1 MAYDYTIYNK
11 GNILK
16 LSGQQSKWQIRSVT
30 GLNPPSSRIQESE
43 IVGVPGVRKTGS
55 KIGKRNIVIT
65 LHINHPCE
73 RNRDEL
79 LDMLNTDD
87 EITLKIKSSRK
98 EVTIKGTIES
108 NEYEIYTNSQ
118 EMQISILCEYP
129 YFKVGEERK
138 TNYVESTGGLTFPV
152 NLESEETYSFDNLD
166 LIDRFII
173 YNYGQ
178 IATGLKI
185 ELQVHDYSDE
195 LRVYNVDDPTKYFAL
210 KGGFN
215 PGDKVIIDT
224 NINADDKVVLIR
236 NGIQSK
242 ILNRLM
248 YGVTWFQVKDILV
261 LGIEGNAYMTIT
273 NQDELAGV

>member
-1 MAYDYTIYNK
+1 MAYEYTVYNK

-43 IVGVPGVRKTGS
+43 FVGVPGVRKTGS
-55 KIGKRNIVIT
+55 KVGKRNIVIT

-79 LDMLNTDD
+79 LTALNTDD
-87 EITLKIKSSRK
+87 EITLQIKTPRK
-98 EVTIKGTIES
+98 DVTIKGTIES
-108 NEYEIYTNSQ
+108 NEYEVYTRSQ
-118 EMQISILCEYP
+118 EMQISILCDYP
-129 YFKVGEERK
+129 YFKSGKERV
-138 TNYVESTGGLTFPV
+138 TNYVESTGGFEFPMSFEEDDTFD
-152 NLESEETYSFDNLD
+152 FDNLD
-166 LIDRFII
+166 ILDRFIV

-178 IATGLKI
+178 ITTGLKI
-185 ELQVHDYSDE
+185 ELQVHSYSDE
-195 LRVYNVDDPTKYFAL
+195 LKVYNVDDPTKYFSL
-210 KGGFN
+210 KGGFET
-215 PGDKVIIDT
+215 GDRILIDT

-236 NGIQSK
+236 NGIQTK

-248 YGVTWFQVKDILV
+248 YGVTWFQIKDILV
-261 LGIEGNAYMTIT
+261 LGVEGNAYMTIT